1 MVGLFKFGGL
11 IMDTFMQLVKQ
22 MREAQKEAI
31 ALRQKFYTTTLD
43 ETLGNM
49 AEAIELN
56 SRLERLQTRV
66 DEEIAAAERQELAND
81 PDCIRMANG
90 QKLVQGNLFEDQ

>member
-1 MVGLFKFGGL
+1 M
-11 IMDTFMQLVKQ
+11 MDGFMQLVKD
-22 MREAQKEAI
+22 MRAAQKEAI
-31 ALRQKFYTTTLD
+31 ALQQKFYTTTLD

-56 SRLERLQTRV
+56 SRLERLQARV
-66 DEEIAAAERQELAND
+66 DEEIAAAERQDQTND

-90 QKLVQGNLFEDQ
+90 QTLRQGNLFENQ